1 MQATRADQLSRASH
15 IYHRSRCVG
24 GARFAHLRAT
34 RRDRTQGFL
43 ILSPAVCRAEMGTT
57 IPRPDTGQC
66 DGCGNEGCRFLHR
79 PSRPTSTAIR
89 LIERAGSRPG
99 SRSANRRCG
108 CLEQACCLIAGT
120 RVGVRRRGT
129 RVVSGRR
136 FGARCTVGPVEP
148 RPGLHHRRRPERVQ
162 EIVRP
167 WADAVWDTG
176 IEFGTVGV
184 GKSDHRMEITTFRA
198 DSYDR
203 VSRHPEVRFGDCLE
217 GDLVRRDF
225 TTNAMAVRVTATG
238 PGEFLDPLG
247 GLAALRAKVLDTPAA
262 PSGSFGDDPLRML
275 RAARFVSQ
283 LGFAVA
289 PRVRAAIEEM
299 APQLARISAER
310 VAAELDKLLVGED
323 PAAGI
328 DLMVQSG
335 MGAVVL
341 PEIGGMRM
349 AIDEHHQ
356 HKDVYQH
363 SLTVLRQAIALED
376 DGPDLVLR
384 WAALLHDIG
393 KPATR
398 RHEPDGGVSFHHHE
412 VVGAKMVRK
421 RMRALKYSKQMIDD
435 ISQLVYLHLR
445 FHGYGDGKWT
455 DSAVRRYVTDAGA
468 LLPRLHKLVR
478 ADCTTR
484 NKRRAARLQ
493 ASYDRLE
500 ERIAELAAQEDLDRV
515 RPDLDGNQIMA
526 VLDIPAGPQVGEAW
540 RYLKELRLER
550 GPLSTEEATTE
561 LLSWWK
567 SRGNR

>member
-1 MQATRADQLSRASH
+1 MPEAVQEADLLTAAAVALNRHAALLGELGSVFAAAGH
-15 IYHRSRCVG
+15 ELYLVG
-24 GARFAHLRAT
+24 GSV
-34 RRDRTQGFL
+34 RDALLGR
-43 ILSPAVCRAEMGTT
+43 LSPDLDFTT
-57 IPRPDTGQC
+57 D
-66 DGCGNEGCRFLHR
+66 
-79 PSRPTSTAIR
+79 A
-89 LIERAGSRPG
+89 
-99 SRSANRRCG
+99 
-108 CLEQACCLIAGT
+108 
-120 RVGVRRRGT
+120 
-129 RVVSGRR
+129 
-136 FGARCTVGPVEP
+136 
-148 RPGLHHRRRPERVQ
+148 RPERVQ